1 MVDVSADIP
10 KSFLSPEAREIVVP
24 ERRKR
29 LWAVLVDLYL
39 QFDKV
44 CKKHGIRYFCD
55 GGTLLGAARHR
66 GFIPWDDDF
75 DVVMSREEYEKLNK
89 IAPQEF
95 KMPYFWQT
103 NETDPASA
111 RGHAQLRNS
120 ATTGILKDE
129 MCGGKPLNSFNQGMF
144 IDVFPFDNIPDDPAE
159 RCAFI
164 ARLKKLKQKVK
175 LIKGIR
181 EGAKRRNSRLPTP
194 GYAWRLVKAFCLRTY
209 EVVLRR
215 DALTAAEREFEQ
227 AAMSYRGVQTDF
239 KAPLTLRPDHREVL
253 PSDFFDEST
262 ELDFEFLKVPVMKRY
277 KEVLEINY
285 GNWREQVI
293 GTGDHGGLF
302 VDLDNSYLK
311 YVGDAR

>member
-29 LWAVLVDLYL
+29 LWAVLLDLYL

-55 GGTLLGAARHR
+55 GGTLLGAVRHR
-66 GFIPWDDDF
+66 GFVPWDDDF
-75 DVVMSREEYEKLNK
+75 DVIMSREEYEKLNK

-103 NETDPASA
+103 NETDPEST

-120 ATTGILKDE
+120 ATTGILKAE
-129 MCGGKPLNSFNQGMF
+129 MFNGRPLHSFNQGVF
-144 IDVFPFDNIPDDPAE
+144 IDVFPFDNLPDDPCE
-159 RCAFI
+159 RREFI
-164 ARLKKLKQKVK
+164 ARLKYLQGKVGR
-175 LIKGIR
+175 IKGIR
-181 EGAKRRNSRLPTP
+181 EDAKRRNSRLPTP
-194 GYAWRLVKAFCLRTY
+194 GYAWRWVKALCLRIY

-215 DALTAAEREFEQ
+215 DALTAAEREFER
-227 AAMSYRGVQTDF
+227 AAMSYRDVRTAF

-253 PSDFFDEST
+253 PSDFFDESA
-262 ELDFEFLKVPVMKRY
+262 ELDFEFLKVPVIKRY

-293 GTGDHGGLF
+293 GANSHGGLF

-311 YVGDAR
+311 YIGG